1 MGFWYFYVSIMTAA
15 GGFVH
20 YRDVTVRLEFE
31 DRGVNGEIKIPALG
45 VGCRAP
51 VFTIII

>member
-1 MGFWYFYVSIMTAA
+1 MTAA

-45 VGCRAP
+45 VGCQAP
-51 VFTIII
+51 VFTINI